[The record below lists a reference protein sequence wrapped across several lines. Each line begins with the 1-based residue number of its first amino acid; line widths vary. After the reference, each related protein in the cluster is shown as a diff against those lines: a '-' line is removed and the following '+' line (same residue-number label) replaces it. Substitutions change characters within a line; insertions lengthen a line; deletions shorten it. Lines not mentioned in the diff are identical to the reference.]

1 MTEEQ
6 IQPPPHLGHETTIRF
21 DMMDHKAS
29 KDLKN
34 DLNSAISSSPNEFTR
49 SASLQLIAFENEV
62 NTLREKNA
70 DLIHR
75 NFCLTF
81 EKNELHNLIKI
92 LELKIEYNNRDNLK
106 LLKTMP
112 ITEEKSSSNNKIIV
126 AAQSAD
132 QRGGKLDKTSS
143 RSSVNENEKA
153 NLIRQVEFY
162 SNKLFLFESTVQK
175 KDREISY
182 LQQKVNDLTRK

>member
-6 IQPPPHLGHETTIRF
+6 IQPQHLGRETTIRF
-21 DMMDHKAS
+21 DIMDHEAS

-34 DLNSAISSSPNEFTR
+34 DLNSAISSPPNEFTR
-49 SASLQLIAFENEV
+49 STSLKLIGFENEV

-81 EKNELHNLIKI
+81 EKTELHNLIKI
-92 LELKIEYNNRDNLK
+92 LELKIEYNKRDNLK

-112 ITEEKSSSNNKIIV
+112 ITEENASSNKIIV

-182 LQQKVNDLTRK
+182 LKQKVNDLTRK